1 MMQSIT
7 RILDN
12 KAVIVHRTRILGHK
26 AVVILAVMT
35 ITVGISVIVMTIN
48 PKP

>member
-1 MMQSIT
+1 MQSIT

-26 AVVILAVMT
+26 AVVIFFSHDNHT
-35 ITVGISVIVMTIN
+35 RH
-48 PKP
+48 